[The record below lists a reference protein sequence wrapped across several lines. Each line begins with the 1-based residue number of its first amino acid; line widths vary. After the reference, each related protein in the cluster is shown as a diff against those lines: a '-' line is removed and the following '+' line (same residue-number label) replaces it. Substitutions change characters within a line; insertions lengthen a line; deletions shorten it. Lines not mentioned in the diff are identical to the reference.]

1 MGKIHNAK
9 RRERPDNPDK
19 GANAITSKERRKF
32 LHPPNSRIPEGLHI
46 SSPIPPIA
54 NFRALLNPFP
64 CPKSGQAA
72 DIEHI
77 PTTRLPIVKVS

>member
-19 GANAITSKERRKF
+19 GANAITSKECRKF
-32 LHPPNSRIPEGLHI
+32 LHPPNSRIQEGLHVPG
-46 SSPIPPIA
+46 PIPPIA
-54 NFRALLNPFP
+54 NFRALLNPLP
-64 CPKSGQAA
+64 CPKSGQES

-77 PTTRLPIVKVS
+77 PTAWLPIVKVS